1 MKTLINMSIAILV
14 VVAALFGLRYQL
26 ESSQGLTGD
35 KVLTFYNWGDY
46 IDPELLDR
54 FEEETGYSV
63 IYETFDSN
71 EAMFTKVQQGG
82 TQYDI
87 LVPSEYMIESM
98 IDANLLQAIDY
109 TQLPNFQYLDER
121 FIDQPFDPENE
132 YSIPYFWGTLGIL
145 YNTNYIDASQVETW
159 EDLWAPELASSIMIY
174 DGAREVL
181 GIGLQS
187 LGYSLNETDDDKII
201 EAAAKMKTLMPN
213 IIALVADEI
222 KMHINQEEA
231 PIGIT
236 FSGEAATAMYDNEDL
251 AYHVPEEGSNL
262 WFDNLVIPA
271 NSKNPEGAHA
281 LINFLLDPEIAAINA
296 EYVGYATPNKAALDL
311 MDPEITSDEAF
322 YPSDEVISHLEV
334 YRDLGQEK
342 LIQYNDLYLQIKIEP
357 R

>member
-14 VVAALFGLRYQL
+14 VVAALFGIRYQL
-26 ESSQGLTGD
+26 ESSQGLTDG

-46 IDPELLDR
+46 IDPDLLDR

-82 TQYDI
+82 TQYDV

-98 IDANLLQAIDY
+98 IDADLLQPIDY

-145 YNTNYIDASQVETW
+145 YNTKYIDASQVETW
-159 EDLWAPELASSIMIY
+159 DDLWNPEFASSIMIY

-187 LGYSLNETDDDKII
+187 LGYSLNETDDDKLI

-236 FSGEAATAMYDNEDL
+236 FSGEAATAMWENEDL

-271 NSKNPEGAHA
+271 NSKNAEGAHA

-296 EYVGYATPNKAALDL
+296 EYVGYATPNAAAIDL

-322 YPSDEVISHLEV
+322 YPSDEVMSHLEV

-342 LIQYNDLYLQIKIEP
+342 LIQYNDLYLQVKIEP

>member
-14 VVAALFGLRYQL
+14 VVAALFGIRYQL
-26 ESSQGLTGD
+26 ESSQGLTDG

-46 IDPELLDR
+46 IDPDLLDR

-82 TQYDI
+82 TQYDV

-98 IDANLLQAIDY
+98 IDADLLQPIDY

-145 YNTNYIDASQVETW
+145 YNTKYIDASQVETW
-159 EDLWAPELASSIMIY
+159 DDLWNPEFASSIMIY

-187 LGYSLNETDDDKII
+187 LGYSLNETDDDKLI

-236 FSGEAATAMYDNEDL
+236 FSGEAATAMWENEDL

-271 NSKNPEGAHA
+271 NSKNAEGAHA

-296 EYVGYATPNKAALDL
+296 EYVGYATPNSAAIDL

-322 YPSDEVISHLEV
+322 YPSDEVMSHLEV

-342 LIQYNDLYLQIKIEP
+342 LIQYNDLYLQVKIEP